1 MWLLNFLPDWIFYTL
16 AVGSLLT
23 FLIARFLSFIPL
35 VYRFPIQLL
44 SAAIFVSTVY
54 LIGGISNQQMWEQRV
69 REMEAKVAAAEQ
81 QSKQA
86 NTKIETKVVE
96 RIQIVKQRG
105 EDIIKFV
112 DKEIVKYDTRFLPGG
127 QCEIPKEFVEALNK
141 AAEPPTK

>member
-1 MWLLNFLPDWIFYTL
+1 MWLLNFLPDWIFYAI
-16 AVGSLLT
+16 AVVSLIS
-23 FLIARFLSFIPL
+23 FLVARFLSFIPL
-35 VYRFPIQLL
+35 IYRFPIQLL
-44 SAAIFVSTVY
+44 SAAVLVFAVY
-54 LIGGISNQQMWEQRV
+54 MIGGISNQQMWEARV

-81 QSKQA
+81 QSKQV